1 MKKDP
6 LKKISVCM
14 LCFIMLASVFML
26 SACSKDDST
35 NPFHEFIT
43 DSQKL
48 KLEQLAEAFAEGGYN
63 FSSSTP
69 ISFMDMEKFIY
80 FYYNDKVIA
89 DEDSKLASLD
99 EETASDFVTATFG
112 TGGNELHYNFGEIGG
127 ETRFYFDKE
136 SGNYMIMPSD
146 SYALRS
152 EVTSV
157 EKKDG
162 KLIANVEIDGTD
174 ETSCIMYLEF
184 SVKSDT
190 IQVLACVRYDIS

>member
-1 MKKDP
+1 
-6 LKKISVCM
+6 M
-14 LCFIMLASVFML
+14 LCLVMLASVFML

>member
-1 MKKDP
+1 MKEDKHKMTEQS
-6 LKKISVCM
+6 L
-14 LCFIMLASVFML
+14 
-26 SACSKDDST
+26 
-35 NPFHEFIT
+35 PFDF
-43 DSQKL
+43 
-48 KLEQLAEAFAEGGYN
+48 F
-63 FSSSTP
+63 
-69 ISFMDMEKFIY
+69 
-80 FYYNDKVIA
+80 A
-89 DEDSKLASLD
+89 DESDPVEQSATEPAETDASQAAADKKSVVEQQLPLLFDELSVAVGD

-112 TGGNELHYNFGEIGG
+112 TGGNGLHYNFGEIYG
-127 ETRFYFDKE
+127 EMRFYFDKE

-190 IQVLACVRYDIS
+190 IQILACVRYDIS

>member
-1 MKKDP
+1 
-6 LKKISVCM
+6 M

-89 DEDSKLASLD
+89 DEYSKLASLD

-190 IQVLACVRYDIS
+190 IQILACVRYDIS

>member
-1 MKKDP
+1 MKKHP

-14 LCFIMLASVFML
+14 LCLIMLASVFML

-35 NPFHEFIT
+35 NPFHESIT

-112 TGGNELHYNFGEIGG
+112 TGGNGLHYNFGEIYG
-127 ETRFYFDKE
+127 EMRFYFDKE

>member
-1 MKKDP
+1 
-6 LKKISVCM
+6 M
-14 LCFIMLASVFML
+14 LCLIMLASVFML

-99 EETASDFVTATFG
+99 EETASAFITATFG

-127 ETRFYFDKE
+127 ALVTIVLVQLSGVNLAEDTRHVISGKAGGVGKTVKDTCASGSLLRKGGGFE
-136 SGNYMIMPSD
+136 SGKMD
-146 SYALRS
+146 RS
-152 EVTSV
+152 GIVDNEVRH
-157 EKKDG
+157 E
-162 KLIANVEIDGTD
+162 
-174 ETSCIMYLEF
+174 
-184 SVKSDT
+184 
-190 IQVLACVRYDIS
+190 

>member
-1 MKKDP
+1 
-6 LKKISVCM
+6 M

-112 TGGNELHYNFGEIGG
+112 TGGNGLHYNFGEIYG
-127 ETRFYFDKE
+127 EMRFYFDKE

-190 IQVLACVRYDIS
+190 IQILACVRYDIS